1 MCVCVCV
8 CRVVF
13 IQKMS
18 GTFVSFLFF
27 PETIKQ
33 KVGPFKSSVF
43 LVFQAREIIMRVLT
57 KTPYLAR

>member
-1 MCVCVCV
+1 
-8 CRVVF
+8 
-13 IQKMS
+13 MS